1 MSADKRTPHT
11 DALETL
17 GKIHLYNEKRDAIH
31 LGVEPVEAGE
41 ELCAGEHIYLKDGVA
56 YGVFTNRSAKPV
68 GIVDP
73 FLEKN
78 VEKGQR
84 FWLVVYPRAIT
95 SLRHVWEHPDFPTG
109 VEVNAHHNPE
119 EFQVQLLP
127 TPEEEHRARLLLG
140 DPQAIARQWIEDY
153 ANRLNDGAYDDDT
166 CGRVTADELIETA
179 MTNVEENGRGWGDYL
194 SKGGLLEGTSTS
206 SEFWEQLAIL
216 KEIDIPHEKRN
227 NFFSC
232 SC

>member
-17 GKIHLYNEKRDAIH
+17 GKIHQFDEKRDAIH
-31 LGVEPVEAGE
+31 LGVEPVT
-41 ELCAGEHIYLKDGVA
+41 AGEHLSPSQDICLINGIALPA
-56 YGVFTNRSAKPV
+56 YSRDEKPV

-73 FLEKN
+73 FLKN
-78 VEKGQR
+78 MVQKGER

-119 EFQVQLLP
+119 EFQVQTP
-127 TPEEEHRARLLLG
+127 ATPEEEHRARLLLG
-140 DPQAIARQWIEDY
+140 DPQAVARQWIEDY
-153 ANRLNDGAYDDDT
+153 AAQLNDGAYDDDT

-179 MTNVEENGRGWGDYL
+179 MTNVEASGRGWGDYL

-206 SEFWEQLAIL
+206 PEFWEQLAIL